1 MGKTFRAARNV
12 ATEWE
17 TRLRAILTKWGE
29 RHQTKVPV
37 VSYSGYFTTS
47 VPERQQCF
55 GCAVGGG
62 AGGGGGGGG
71 IHLPGCRSSG
81 KRAYPRGVL
90 KRGGLKGL
98 HPTTNQRQ

>member
-1 MGKTFRAARNV
+1 MWKTFQAARNV

-29 RHQTKVPV
+29 SHQTKVPV

-55 GCAVGGG
+55 GVLWEVGGG
-62 AGGGGGGGG
+62 GVGGV
-71 IHLPGCRSSG
+71 HLPGCWSSG
-81 KRAYPRGVL
+81 RRAYPRGVL

>member
-1 MGKTFRAARNV
+1 MWKTFQAARNV

-29 RHQTKVPV
+29 SHQTKVPV

-62 AGGGGGGGG
+62 GGGRAGGGGSICQAAGPQGDGH
-71 IHLPGCRSSG
+71 IPG
-81 KRAYPRGVL
+81 VF
-90 KRGGLKGL
+90 
-98 HPTTNQRQ
+98 

>member
-1 MGKTFRAARNV
+1 MWKTFQAARNV

-29 RHQTKVPV
+29 SHQTKVPV

-62 AGGGGGGGG
+62 GGGRRGWGGGDPSARLPVLRETG
-71 IHLPGCRSSG
+71 ISQGCFEER
-81 KRAYPRGVL
+81 RAERITPN
-90 KRGGLKGL
+90 
-98 HPTTNQRQ
+98 H